1 MSVLERK
8 ELSTTVLCVYVD
20 ADEEEE
26 EDESV
31 IFRNVQSEIVC
42 VCVTPEERKVDS
54 SSATGKSQNMEFCK
68 CIVESTEEDEVTTKS
83 G

>member
-8 ELSTTVLCVYVD
+8 EFSTTVLCVYVD
-20 ADEEEE
+20 ADDEE

-68 CIVESTEEDEVTTKS
+68 CIVESTEENEVTRRN